1 MLTLHHA
8 PRSRS
13 TGILWLLEEL
23 EVPFDLQVVDIR
35 RSVAE
40 EYRRIHPH
48 KKVPALQDGGT
59 IVTER
64 AAICLYLCEKF
75 PEAGL
80 APPVGDAHRAAF
92 LSGLV
97 YCDAVIDPC
106 IAVRAQGWE
115 GDPSGLSFGRFEDMA
130 RHLERQLEAGPYALG
145 DTFTALDTQLGCAVL
160 WGLQLFSLLPDSPVF
175 RAYLARVTARPA
187 FQRAMARDQQLAG

>member
-1 MLTLHHA
+1 MLMLHHA

-23 EVPFDLQVVDIR
+23 AVPFDVHHVDIR
-35 RSVAE
+35 GNVAE

-48 KKVPALQDGGT
+48 KKVPALQDGDT

-75 PEAGL
+75 PKAGL
-80 APPVGDAHRAAF
+80 APPIGDAQRAAF

-97 YCDAVIDPC
+97 YCDAVVDPC
-106 IAVRAQGWE
+106 IAVRAQGWDA
-115 GDPSGLSFGRFEDMA
+115 DPSGLSFGRFEDMA
-130 RHLERQLEAGPYALG
+130 LHLERRLERGPYALG

-160 WGLQLFSLLPDSPVF
+160 WGLQLFNLLPDKPAF
-175 RAYLARVTARPA
+175 RDYLARVTARPA
-187 FQRAMARDQQLAG
+187 FQRAMARDQQLAN